1 MKRLSVFLFILGLLA
16 AFGCQS
22 FKDELDVKPKPPI
35 ENPTGEKAYEG
46 YGFCTYRYHYNEQEL
61 SGIAV
66 EQTVY
71 TSTGGLNDSRQNAT
85 HTQIEAAARK
95 QLTDHLSYQNAKMDE
110 IVIHEVINERRLVNS
125 ATEVNNLADQFETQL
140 RNDPAGK
147 LIVGATFAAFDA
159 ISYGFFS
166 TIFKGFLG
174 LFSDETTYYHVMHV
188 AAYKASYKRAKVGLM
203 RMGPGNMDDL
213 RNQIPAQYTINDPE
227 DEDFGKTLNTYD
239 TQCYPLGYYVEPNRG
254 FFEYTE
260 EVLSDPQETPEY
272 SWNMTK
278 DWEYTAQQANPQFVA
293 NGCWIDPYYG
303 DIVGPAIC
311 QTIPMTLPV
320 NYTENHGHRQYA
332 KSATTAIANLK
343 FPYLFPYQLRY
354 KYEEKSGVM
363 GWTSVTDYYP
373 VLHPDDTPYGK
384 VTDKFF
390 TPTRDG
396 YFARIF
402 SDLPFVYFCDLDCE
416 PPRARENVMLDTPLY
431 KQSGIVGKY
440 AIEVRDQVRQ
450 NLPSHTHP
458 AKILFLDTSNKTLT
472 SCGTSCFEVNGTV
485 SFKYRYQTYENH
497 QTNINLVEKDGEKY
511 LGTLDGRM
519 TNLQAKYDPARP
531 TAVKNIYWVQ
541 YDGTHWNRTP
551 YKFDE
556 ATSTLVQAH

>member
-66 EQTVY
+66 EQTVL
-71 TSTGGLNDSRQNAT
+71 TSNGGINDSRQNAT
-85 HTQIEAAARK
+85 HAQIEAAARK

-140 RNDPAGK
+140 RSDPAGK

-203 RMGPGNMDDL
+203 RMGPGNMVDL

-227 DEDFGKTLNTYD
+227 DDDFGKTLNTYD
-239 TQCYPLGYYVEPNRG
+239 TQCYPLGYYVEPNTG

-272 SWNMTK
+272 SWQMEEK
-278 DWEYTAQQANPQFVA
+278 AYPYVESNPACIMGMCPPGENETITVWRTHYPRQF
-293 NGCWIDPYYG
+293 
-303 DIVGPAIC
+303 
-311 QTIPMTLPV
+311 
-320 NYTENHGHRQYA
+320 A
-332 KSATTAIANLK
+332 KNTTTALTSHR
-343 FPYLFPYQLRY
+343 FPYLTPHDLFY
-354 KYEEKSGVM
+354 KYKLSVDSFWKTVNVPNYIDILNAKGSIENYDIDIVVGYPLPGGYESHLFLTKSQLNDVLCIGM
-363 GWTSVTDYYP
+363 NCPSVTDFSHSITDTATRSIYKP
-373 VLHPDDTPYGK
+373 TAEMGISFIKVL
-384 VTDKFF
+384 
-390 TPTRDG
+390 
-396 YFARIF
+396 
-402 SDLPFVYFCDLDCE
+402 E
-416 PPRARENVMLDTPLY
+416 
-431 KQSGIVGKY
+431 
-440 AIEVRDQVRQ
+440 QVKG
-450 NLPSHTHP
+450 NLPANTHP
-458 AKILFLDTSNKTLT
+458 EKITFVDTSDKTLT
-472 SCGTSCFEVNGTV
+472 SCGSSCFEVNGTV

-497 QTNINLVEKDGEKY
+497 QTNINLVDKDGEKY
-511 LGTLDGRM
+511 LGTLEGRM

-531 TAVKNIYWVQ
+531 TAIKNIYWVQ